1 MLLDNADVKRLDSHD
16 WRKQEFEHFEKDMT
30 SESPRFPCIFG
41 SMGLSRNELR
51 FSFFDDV
58 DDHSIEELGKALRE
72 YVEQARSFGN
82 YTSMVTFFNIGKD
95 LSIHEY
101 QHMFWSILTRLHT
114 IDLKEWPEFI
124 PNEENDPL
132 WEFCF
137 HGEPIFV
144 VCNTPA
150 HEVRRSR
157 RANTYMI
164 TFQPRWVFDSIGLGT
179 PKGDKS
185 KDLVRSLLR
194 QYDAIEPFP
203 HLGIYG
209 NPNNRE
215 WLQYFIPD
223 TNEVSATAQ
232 CPFHHMRRN
241 TMSSVQYI
249 KGSDVT
255 LEEAVMQLLPVTGSV
270 EVQRDTPF
278 REHKSH
284 THPTD
289 ETLLIINGD
298 ITFFTEEGELHCTP
312 GDRILLPANTVHSS
326 KAGENGTL
334 YIIALEFVEQP
345 KEEVLA

>member
-1 MLLDNADVKRLDSHD
+1 M
-16 WRKQEFEHFEKDMT
+16 
-30 SESPRFPCIFG
+30 
-41 SMGLSRNELR
+41 
-51 FSFFDDV
+51 
-58 DDHSIEELGKALRE
+58 
-72 YVEQARSFGN
+72 EQARSFGN
-82 YTSMVTFFNIGKD
+82 YTSMVTFFNIDKD

-101 QHMFWSILTRLHT
+101 QHTFWSILTRLHN
-114 IDLKEWPEFI
+114 IDLKEWPESI

-150 HEVRRSR
+150 HEMRRSR

-194 QYDAIEPFP
+194 QYDAIDPFP

-209 NPNNRE
+209 SPNNRE

-241 TMSSVQYI
+241 SMSSVQYI
-249 KGSDVT
+249 QGSDVT

-289 ETLLIINGD
+289 ETLLIISGD
-298 ITFFTEEGELHCTP
+298 ITFYTEEGSCIARLVTAFCFRLIRCTP
-312 GDRILLPANTVHSS
+312 PRLGRMGRCILLLWSSWSSRKKRFWHESVLRWSAHEKRFFPARGS
-326 KAGENGTL
+326 
-334 YIIALEFVEQP
+334 Y
-345 KEEVLA
+345 